1 MAGANAGRGT
11 VSRVL
16 VSHGLA
22 AVGMSVPWPL
32 LLVLVWEHTHDE
44 LLLGLAGAARMLP
57 YVLLSWAAGRL
68 GDASSRS
75 RVVGATLVARI
86 AALAVAGIAVAAG
99 HLTLA
104 VVACALAVAVATPAF
119 PALGA
124 ALPELVGRAG
134 LRSSGPRITELLVT
148 IEVASFVVGPALGG
162 LLLLPPTRPYVL
174 PVAIALVAL
183 ALVAML
189 RIDLPAP
196 ATAELDARVAVLP
209 AVRRAGVGPALVV
222 MSLVNFVVALVALAL
237 VPMAEELWSGS
248 SATYGVATSVLG
260 FGALAGPLLGVLGA
274 GHLARVRTGLAA
286 MGVAL
291 VTVAPTPGLVWALI
305 PLAVIGAV
313 AVHIES
319 AATSIL
325 QERLPDAVRAS
336 VLGLADTAMVAAALV
351 GSLVGPALVGAAG
364 PRAVLAV
371 VAALAV
377 LSAFLLDSQRK
388 VPLVNRI
395 R

>member
-1 MAGANAGRGT
+1 MAGRTAGRGT
-11 VSRVL
+11 VGRVL
-16 VSHGLA
+16 LSHGLA

-32 LLVLVWEHTHDE
+32 LLVLVWERTHDD
-44 LLLGLAGAARMLP
+44 LLLGVAGASRMLP
-57 YVLLSWAAGRL
+57 YVLLSWAAGRI
-68 GDASSRS
+68 GDARSRS
-75 RVVGATLVARI
+75 RVVRATLAARI
-86 AALAVAGIAVAAG
+86 VALAVAGVAVAAG
-99 HLTLA
+99 QLSVA
-104 VVACALAVAVATPAF
+104 VVACAVAVAVATPAF
-119 PALGA
+119 PALAA
-124 ALPELVGRAG
+124 ALPELVERAG
-134 LRSSGPRITELLVT
+134 LRSRTGRITEMIVT

-162 LLLLPPTRPYVL
+162 LMLLPVTRPFVL
-174 PVAIALVAL
+174 PAAVALVGL
-183 ALVAML
+183 ALLAMA
-189 RIDLPAP
+189 RVDLPAP
-196 ATAELDARVAVLP
+196 TTADLDARVAVLP
-209 AVRRAGVGPALVV
+209 AVRRAGVSAALVV

-260 FGALAGPLLGVLGA
+260 FGALAGPLLGVWGA

-286 MGVAL
+286 MGAAL
-291 VTVAPTPGLVWALI
+291 VTVAPTPGLVWALV

-336 VLGLADTAMVAAALV
+336 VLGLADTAMVAAALL
-351 GSLVGPALVGAAG
+351 GSLVGPLLVAAAG
-364 PRAVLAV
+364 PRTLLAV
-371 VAALAV
+371 VATLAV
-377 LSAFLLDSQRK
+377 VAAFLLDSQRK